1 MAVAIMDRQAEGKQP
16 AINFRPMKR
25 IIKTVFWILMPL
37 SMSGQLTPVT
47 NQYVLNP
54 VTINPA
60 YAGNRGYLNMAA
72 FYRKQWV
79 GIEGAPETL
88 TFTADAPVLDDK
100 VGLGLN
106 LTIDKMGVTREN
118 YFMTNYSYIMDL
130 DEGSLSFGLGAGFI
144 TTNTAWSDLV
154 VLDPGDELYLVD
166 SRRFVVPSFSFGTYF
181 TKRNYFMGFSIPKFL
196 GYKFDY
202 DKNKYSVTV
211 DPGQYNFL
219 LYTGYVFNVSPK
231 VDFIPSTLLN
241 FTPGRK
247 MLFDLNANFNFSNRL
262 WVGASYRNARSL
274 GALLQLQVNKQ
285 LKMAYTYDF
294 DTGNLGGYS
303 NGSHEIMLR
312 YEFRY
317 KVNVVDPLV
326 F

>member
-1 MAVAIMDRQAEGKQP
+1 
-16 AINFRPMKR
+16 MKR
-25 IIKTVFWILMPL
+25 IVNTIFLMLITV
-37 SMSGQLTPVT
+37 SMYGQLTPVT

-60 YAGNRGYLNMAA
+60 YAGYRGDLNIAA

-79 GIEGAPETL
+79 GIQGAPETV
-88 TFTADAPVLDDK
+88 TFTADAPILDNK

-106 LTIDKMGVTREN
+106 LMIDKIGVTREN
-118 YFMTNYSYIMDL
+118 YFITNYSYIIDL
-130 DEGSLSFGLGAGFI
+130 NEGSLSFGLGAGFI

-166 SRRFVVPSFSFGTYF
+166 SRRFVVPSFGFGTYY
-181 TKRNYFMGFSIPKFL
+181 TKKNYFLGFSIPKFL
-196 GYKFDY
+196 GYKFNY
-202 DKNKYSVTV
+202 DKNKYAVTA
-211 DPGQYNFL
+211 DPKQYNFL
-219 LYTGYVFNVSPK
+219 LYTGYVFSLSPQ
-231 VDFIPSTLLN
+231 VNFIPSTLLN
-241 FTPGRK
+241 YIPGKK
-247 MLFDLNANFNFSNRL
+247 MQFDLNANLNFNNRL
-262 WVGASYRNARSL
+262 WVGAAYRNARSL
-274 GALLQLQVNKQ
+274 GALLQIEVNKQ
-285 LKMAYTYDF
+285 FKIAYTYDF

-303 NGSHEIMLR
+303 NGSHEVMLR